1 MSSSRQPGTPGT
13 PLTSTLCTQCGLCCD
28 GTLFGDVEL
37 AGRREAVRLEALGL
51 DVDSDD
57 ADVELLALPC
67 AGLRGTRCGVYA
79 HRPQCC
85 RTFECRL
92 LQQAQ
97 RGEVTAADALSRIA
111 MAKAQV
117 ARVRTLLAGLEAR
130 GGASLPLTERVANA
144 LDAAPGGPSA
154 ASRQRRALGRAMAAL
169 TGTIRASFVD

>member
-1 MSSSRQPGTPGT
+1 M
-13 PLTSTLCTQCGLCCD
+13 LTDTLCTQCGLCCD

-37 AGRREAVRLEALGL
+37 AGRREAIRLEALGL

-67 AGLRGTRCGVYA
+67 AGLRGTRCAVYA

-97 RGEVTAADALSRIA
+97 RGEVAADEALARIA
-111 MAKAQV
+111 AAKAQV
-117 ARVRTLLAGLEAR
+117 ARVWTLLAGLEPRGSAR
-130 GGASLPLTERVANA
+130 LPLAERVANA
-144 LDAAPGGPSA
+144 LDAAPGGTA
-154 ASRQRRALGRAMAAL
+154 GTRQRRALATAAAAL
-169 TGTIRASFVD
+169 SRTIRATFVD

>member
-1 MSSSRQPGTPGT
+1 M
-13 PLTSTLCTQCGLCCD
+13 LTDTLCTQCGLCCD

-37 AGRREAVRLEALGL
+37 GGRREAVRLEALGL

-97 RGEVTAADALSRIA
+97 RGEVTAADALSQIA
-111 MAKAQV
+111 AAKAQV
-117 ARVRTLLAGLEAR
+117 ARVRTLLAGSEPRR
-130 GGASLPLTERVANA
+130 GQRLPLAERVADAIAA
-144 LDAAPGGPSA
+144 LSAPSPA
-154 ASRQRRALGRAMAAL
+154 VARRRATLVEAAGRLTRLIDTTFLG
-169 TGTIRASFVD
+169 